1 MEFMLRATIAVLG
14 LGIGVANAGD
24 GDGQSA
30 DTLFSSIQNRQA
42 VAARTVSTQTPTVG
56 DHNPAAAVQA
66 YDDRSQGLGAWLLR
80 VFSSP

>member
-1 MEFMLRATIAVLG
+1 MEYMLRAAIAVFG
-14 LGIGVANAGD
+14 LGIGAAYAGD

-42 VAARTVSTQTPTVG
+42 VAARTVSAQTPTAA
-56 DHNPAAAVQA
+56 DHNPGPAVQA
-66 YDDRSQGLGAWLLR
+66 YDDRSQGLGTWLLR